1 MALKTKC
8 YSPTCTSAL
17 SPFQDKCYSAT
28 CPDTERT
35 LLASVEPVQRKTLI
49 ELREHQEHVIGQL
62 ESLQTSVENLKNTV
76 RNNVK
81 DEELLC
87 TYQDTH
93 EVPSKL
99 IRDIVVMAPPSN
111 LPVSVIVLKS
121 LLQRRFK
128 VKASVH
134 VHSSVK
140 QVDPKLTRLF
150 QDNQSGVGSERRSN
164 YDLAL
169 TLIWKE
175 TRFNR
180 AHLVVN
186 NQTPI
191 IGEVNIARYVKRLLE
206 SGETCEDLSGAAAAS
221 VSDALMDSVSN
232 LLERQ
237 GSANV
242 EKEKTALVKSV
253 AGRLSTQPWISS
265 HKSLGVEDVLVWRS
279 LNVRG
284 KVPAMPKT
292 VTDWLARCT
301 GDPLF
306 REAADLLK

>member
-1 MALKTKC
+1 MLLEAGFC
-8 YSPTCTSAL
+8 Y
-17 SPFQDKCYSAT
+17 
-28 CPDTERT
+28 
-35 LLASVEPVQRKTLI
+35 
-49 ELREHQEHVIGQL
+49 
-62 ESLQTSVENLKNTV
+62 
-76 RNNVK
+76 
-81 DEELLC
+81 
-87 TYQDTH
+87 
-93 EVPSKL
+93 
-99 IRDIVVMAPPSN
+99 
-111 LPVSVIVLKS
+111 
-121 LLQRRFK
+121 
-128 VKASVH
+128 
-134 VHSSVK
+134 
-140 QVDPKLTRLF
+140 
-150 QDNQSGVGSERRSN
+150 RRSRWSGSPL
-164 YDLAL
+164 YHILSDFFPY
-169 TLIWKE
+169 TSSMY
-175 TRFNR
+175 F
-180 AHLVVN
+180 
-186 NQTPI
+186 
-191 IGEVNIARYVKRLLE
+191 RYVKRLLE